1 MENKKINCTEDMIL
15 YNIYWGDI
23 DDDSFS
29 LMCNIGEEDLK
40 KELSYFKAN
49 VEFDFLWEEF
59 PNYLNEIGYT
69 AERYFNE
76 EPTYICYDEA

>member
-1 MENKKINCTEDMIL
+1 MKNKKINCTESMEL

-29 LMCNIGEEDLK
+29 IKCNISEDDLK
-40 KELSYFKAN
+40 SELHYFKNN
-49 VEFDFLWEEF
+49 VDCSMLWEDF

-76 EPTYICYDEA
+76 EPIYINFNE